1 MGRHANEA
9 LLLATRAIYSM
20 QWYVLGPATEAM
32 LSALRASGALSGLLP
47 LSFIAGAS
55 ATQLLAPPA
64 ASRAGARM
72 TYAVGLLL
80 LSTADLLIPFSSSLA
95 ELVVLRSLAGL
106 GAGLFFSPAAYML
119 LVIGGARGTTSLMS
133 LYEAMFNVGGVLA
146 IAWGLVDGLLG
157 WRYGTALAGLVGL
170 AAAVLNMVAIDVESK
185 PPPLTGSLRSGGL
198 RLVGVSLAGAGL
210 FGASYLVG
218 ALAPYIAERLF
229 GVSPY
234 GAGALTLV
242 YFVGNLVGAV
252 AAYRAGAPSPRK
264 VATAFIIAS
273 ASMAFVALPT
283 YEAFLVGEFI
293 NGLATAAAFT
303 IYYSFSVEAFSR
315 ENSTSS
321 LALVNFVNM
330 IGSLAVYPLG
340 GYLAYA
346 ASRYALAATLAAY
359 SAAFA
364 AALAAARPQTPT

>member
-1 MGRHANEA
+1 M

-80 LSTADLLIPFSSSLA
+80 LSAADLLIPFSSSLA
-95 ELVVLRSLAGL
+95 ELVALRSLAGL
-106 GAGLFFSPAAYML
+106 GAGLFFAPAAYML
-119 LVIGGARGTTSLMS
+119 LVIGEASGTTSLMS
-133 LYEAMFNVGGVLA
+133 LYEAMFNVGGVIA

-242 YFVGNLVGAV
+242 YFVGNLVGAIV
-252 AAYRAGAPSPRK
+252 AYRAGAPSPCK
-264 VATAFIIAS
+264 VITAFLIAS

-283 YEAFLVGEFI
+283 YEAFLVGEFV

-321 LALVNFVNM
+321 LALVNFINM

-346 ASRYALAATLAAY
+346 ASRYALAAALAAY

-364 AALAAARPQTPT
+364 AALAAARPHTPT